1 MKGILINLEKG
12 PDAMITNT
20 NLRWFAVPFIVSLLT
35 ACSSFAEIDER
46 RGDAVQTWTK
56 YSYEPYPL
64 PYFIEDKDRYP
75 AAEPPAGTLNRHGEL
90 EYLGNAVFGAHWF
103 VNANNAVWHF
113 VSAGDP
119 ADDAVLLIHGHP
131 DTWYAYSKVM
141 AELAETYYVI
151 AVDTLGYGQ
160 SDKRPEIDVSYAAV
174 AQSLIELLDNIGIA
188 DFNLIT
194 HDRGSVIS
202 DHLIATDGM
211 PDRIQAFLRTQQSFD
226 KPHGYPRPAH
236 EQMATAEWQG
246 GNVVRGIYDSNYV
259 SVHVPENELA
269 RLEWEFQFPGTPEA
283 AARTFQGTSF
293 EIERE
298 FRLEST
304 IPNMTMPV
312 VILQGIR
319 DPGQHPEEY
328 YGAPDLLPNGRVV
341 FVDANHFIH
350 TEDPQTVARIARN
363 LFERKNED
371 RPNKVSSEP
380 VTFIYPEKS

>member
-1 MKGILINLEKG
+1 MTIN
-12 PDAMITNT
+12 AT
-20 NLRWFAVPFIVSLLT
+20 LRCGVVLT
-35 ACSSFAEIDER
+35 AIAVLSACTSSAEIDESH
-46 RGDAVQTWTK
+46 DAEAETWTEF
-56 YSYEPYPL
+56 SYEPYPL
-64 PYFIEDKDRYP
+64 PYFIEDEDRYP
-75 AAEPPAGTLNRHGEL
+75 AAEPPAGSVNRHGEL
-90 EYLGNAVFGAHWF
+90 EYLGNGVFGAHWF
-103 VNANNAVWHF
+103 VGANDAVWHF

-119 ADDAVLLIHGHP
+119 ADEAVLLIHGHP

-141 AELAETYYVI
+141 DELAETYYVI

-174 AQSLIELLDNIGIA
+174 AQSLIKLLDNIDIT

-202 DHLIATDGM
+202 DHLIAADGM
-211 PDRIQAFLRTQQSFD
+211 PDRIQAFLRMQQSFD

-259 SVHVPENELA
+259 SVHVPEDELA

-298 FRLEST
+298 FRLENT

-328 YGAPDLLPNGRVV
+328 FDAPDLLPNGRVV

-350 TEDPQTVARIARN
+350 TEDPQTVARIARD
-363 LFERKNED
+363 LFEHKNEN
-371 RPNKVSSEP
+371 RPNRVSSEP
-380 VTFIYPEKS
+380 VTFLYPEKR